1 LQKGRLVGLP
11 EPVVLIV
18 SGGNVATEV
27 IAALLRR

>member
-1 LQKGRLVGLP
+1 LP